1 MFRNQL
7 VDTAKLPILYTQQL
21 RDQTWKTASTLI
33 YRNSFLRQLSA
44 SDAAAFGQTMSE
56 VSLGQGERICAEGRP
71 YDHLYF
77 PGTAVTS
84 VVTVMLSGQAV
95 ESCTIGFESAP
106 GILSVLG
113 NLPSTARV
121 FTQIP
126 GSAIRIPAA
135 EVRRRAMESPAFLMQ
150 LIKFAQINASQAEL
164 SVACNAIHDVRQRLA
179 RWLLLTR
186 DRVGHDSIQLTQ
198 EFLAIMLGVQRTTVS
213 TAANDL
219 KKNGLIDYRRGR
231 IELLDRKGML
241 DLVCECYG
249 VGNTLQEVIAGS

>member
-1 MFRNQL
+1 
-7 VDTAKLPILYTQQL
+7 
-21 RDQTWKTASTLI
+21 
-33 YRNSFLRQLSA
+33 
-44 SDAAAFGQTMSE
+44 MSE
-56 VSLGQGERICAEGRP
+56 VSLGRGEKICEAGKP

-84 VVTVMLSGQAV
+84 VVTVMMSGQAV

-106 GILSVLG
+106 GILAVLG
-113 NLPSTARV
+113 DLPSTARV

-126 GSAIRIPAA
+126 GSAIRIPAK
-135 EVRRRAMESPAFLMQ
+135 EVRQRALESSSFLMQ

-164 SVACNAIHDVRQRLA
+164 SVACNAIHDVPQRLA

-186 DRVGHDSIQLTQ
+186 DRVGHNSIALTQ

-213 TAANDL
+213 TAANSL
-219 KKNGLIDYRRGR
+219 KQRGLIDYRRGT
-231 IELLDRKGML
+231 IEILDRDKMM

-249 VGNTLQEVIAGS
+249 VGNNLHEVISSS